1 MLLAD
6 ATSKVKAV
14 LDNLAVEAVEAMAVA
29 VAAGVVVADPVAL
42 AEVVVSNAV
51 DSC

>member
-1 MLLAD
+1 MLLAV

-14 LDNLAVEAVEAMAVA
+14 LDNLVVEAVEAMAVA
-29 VAAGVVVADPVAL
+29 VAAGVVADPVAL